1 MKKYE
6 TDPAKVTGKAGDEM
20 MMMMIRGIYQHY
32 TARAMSLMPQ

>member
-20 MMMMIRGIYQHY
+20 MMMMMMIRGIY
-32 TARAMSLMPQ
+32 

>member
-20 MMMMIRGIYQHY
+20 MMMMMIRGIY
-32 TARAMSLMPQ
+32 